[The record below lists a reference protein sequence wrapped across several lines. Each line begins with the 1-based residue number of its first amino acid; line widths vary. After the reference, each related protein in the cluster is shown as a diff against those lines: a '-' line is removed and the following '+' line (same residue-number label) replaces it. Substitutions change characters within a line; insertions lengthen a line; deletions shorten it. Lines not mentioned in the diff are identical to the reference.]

1 MPVLRCKMCGGTM
14 EIDAKQ
20 SVAVCQYC
28 GTRQTLPRLD
38 SERVAG
44 LYERAELLRRGNDF
58 DKAAAVYE
66 QIVSLAPNDA
76 EAYWSLVLCRY
87 GIEYVEDPASH
98 KRVPTINRVRFGS
111 ILEDADYL
119 SALRNADDEQKSVYI
134 AEAEAIEAIQK
145 GYLAIS
151 EREKPFDVFICYKET
166 DDNGKRTMDSV
177 LANDL
182 YHQLTQEGFKVFFSR
197 ITLEDKL
204 GTEYEPYIFAALNS
218 AKVMV
223 VLGTRPEYFSAVWV
237 RNEWSRFLALI
248 KNGEQKVL
256 IPAYRDMNPYDLPEE
271 FSHLQALDMSRLG
284 FMQDLIRGIKKIL
297 GTESVA
303 GTASVATS
311 PLLRR
316 AFLFLENR
324 EWKNAESYCDRI
336 LDQEPENA
344 QAYVCKLMA
353 ELQVSEREALKKH
366 AAALPKNNTYR
377 LALRYADAPL
387 KTELEGYAQ
396 QQDDKAQQK
405 QSAAQAASTI
415 RTWIN
420 RIRHNPLPL
429 FLIAAVLCI
438 ALIVYLTAYVAP
450 SKKLNRA
457 MALID
462 AGEYDTAYP
471 MLESLGKDELIAD
484 SRYQRA
490 VALAEAGDFSE
501 AMKIQGEL
509 EGDSNITQAQMDHLS
524 TLLKNGRELAAAD
537 TLEESVPGWKAAYRR
552 SLANAAGEHS
562 GHKDICTY
570 ALYDIEEDGIPEL
583 FLKTGSSEEDCRFM
597 LYTAVEDEPI
607 LLATFPAAHLSVCG
621 ISEKGFFLLH
631 GESMGDEWIQRCTVF
646 NGELSAETV
655 FGAYGKDRHALTHL
669 DVYEIDDDTGLN
681 WTANQAEDNQN
692 VLDNYVD
699 DYLIPCSSTDY
710 LTDKNLQWLSW
721 EECTLARNEIYAR
734 HGRIFKTAEIA
745 AYFKSKDWYAGTI
758 PSNVFDANEAGYLS
772 DVEYANT
779 RFILDYEKAKFG
791 GSYY

>member
-98 KRVPTINRVRFGS
+98 RRVPTINRVQFGS

-119 SALRNADDEQKSVYI
+119 SALQNADEEQKIVYI
-134 AEAEAIEAIQK
+134 AEAKAIEAIQK

-166 DDNGKRTMDSV
+166 DDNGRRTMDSV

-223 VLGTRPEYFSAVWV
+223 VLGTRSEYFSAVWV

-256 IPAYRDMNPYDLPEE
+256 IPAYRDMSPYDLPEE

-297 GTESVA
+297 GTENIS
-303 GTASVATS
+303 GTANAATS

-324 EWKNAESYCDRI
+324 EWKNTESYCERI

-366 AAALPKNNTYR
+366 AAALAKNNTYR
-377 LALRYADAPL
+377 LALRYADAALKAELESYAVLPAPKKRKKE
-387 KTELEGYAQ
+387 KTEKPKPVKDQETQ
-396 QQDDKAQQK
+396 TNSCRKK
-405 QSAAQAASTI
+405 Q
-415 RTWIN
+415 
-420 RIRHNPLPL
+420 LPML
-429 FLIAAVLCI
+429 AAVLALVVLAVVGI
-438 ALIVYLTAYVAP
+438 ATSKRETAAP
-450 SKKLNRA
+450 AKQPASLSAPASEPQEMTEEVTAQDTEPEELAVQEEPIAPEKDALPAPDAEETPEEPYAVVEETVEETPAQTQEETPAAAEEKEPAKPEQTAQTPVTQPEQPKQETPAKMVEQEKLAEEKTQTQSKRVEESNGRYY
-457 MALID
+457 IY
-462 AGEYDTAYP
+462 EYDAAGRIVKATLYEANGDYRGDYENVYDASG
-471 MLESLGKDELIAD
+471 LLSRQIFHNKDDYTRIYIYENGHL
-484 SRYQRA
+484 
-490 VALAEAGDFSE
+490 
-501 AMKIQGEL
+501 MKIAYGET
-509 EGDSNITQAQMDHLS
+509 EDATSYEIYEYDENWVTQ
-524 TLLKNGRELAAAD
+524 
-537 TLEESVPGWKAAYRR
+537 R
-552 SLANAAGEHS
+552 SLFYENGKLRA
-562 GHKDICTY
+562 
-570 ALYDIEEDGIPEL
+570 
-583 FLKTGSSEEDCRFM
+583 
-597 LYTAVEDEPI
+597 
-607 LLATFPAAHLSVCG
+607 
-621 ISEKGFFLLH
+621 ISH
-631 GESMGDEWIQRCTVF
+631 
-646 NGELSAETV
+646 
-655 FGAYGKDRHALTHL
+655 
-669 DVYEIDDDTGLN
+669 
-681 WTANQAEDNQN
+681 
-692 VLDNYVD
+692 YVD
-699 DYLIPCSSTDY
+699 GKYDYWEDLLYPSS
-710 LTDKNLQWLSW
+710 NH
-721 EECTLARNEIYAR
+721 N
-734 HGRIFKTAEIA
+734 
-745 AYFKSKDWYAGTI
+745 
-758 PSNVFDANEAGYLS
+758 
-772 DVEYANT
+772 
-779 RFILDYEKAKFG
+779 
-791 GSYY
+791 

>member
-1 MPVLRCKMCGGTM
+1 MPVLRCKMCSGTM

-38 SERVAG
+38 SARIAG

-87 GIEYVEDPASH
+87 GIEYVEDQASH

-256 IPAYRDMNPYDLPEE
+256 IPAYRDMSPYDLPEE

-297 GTESVA
+297 GAEAVA
-303 GTASVATS
+303 GAANTTS

-316 AFLFLENR
+316 ASLFLENR
-324 EWKNAESYCDRI
+324 EWKNAESYCERI

-353 ELQVSEREALKKH
+353 ELQVSDRADLRKH

-377 LALRYADAPL
+377 LALRYADTAL
-387 KTELEGYAQ
+387 RTELESYAEPTEKSAQQEKKAGKKLLPVVATTIVVIAIVAVLIAGSAKKNRAYESAQALLSAGEYAQ
-396 QQDDKAQQK
+396 AAEAFSALDGYKDSETYRAEAETALTEQQNAEDYVSAQKLLEAGKFDEAIAAFEALGDYSDSAAQVTAAKQQK
-405 QSAAQAASTI
+405 QEAEQEAANRSA
-415 RTWIN
+415 
-420 RIRHNPLPL
+420 
-429 FLIAAVLCI
+429 
-438 ALIVYLTAYVAP
+438 Y
-450 SKKLNRA
+450 
-457 MALID
+457 
-462 AGEYDTAYP
+462 
-471 MLESLGKDELIAD
+471 
-484 SRYQRA
+484 
-490 VALAEAGDFSE
+490 
-501 AMKIQGEL
+501 
-509 EGDSNITQAQMDHLS
+509 
-524 TLLKNGRELAAAD
+524 
-537 TLEESVPGWKAAYRR
+537 
-552 SLANAAGEHS
+552 
-562 GHKDICTY
+562 
-570 ALYDIEEDGIPEL
+570 
-583 FLKTGSSEEDCRFM
+583 
-597 LYTAVEDEPI
+597 
-607 LLATFPAAHLSVCG
+607 
-621 ISEKGFFLLH
+621 
-631 GESMGDEWIQRCTVF
+631 
-646 NGELSAETV
+646 
-655 FGAYGKDRHALTHL
+655 
-669 DVYEIDDDTGLN
+669 
-681 WTANQAEDNQN
+681 
-692 VLDNYVD
+692 
-699 DYLIPCSSTDY
+699 
-710 LTDKNLQWLSW
+710 
-721 EECTLARNEIYAR
+721 
-734 HGRIFKTAEIA
+734 KTAEKLLAVGNYDAAIEAFTALGDYSDASARIA
-745 AYFKSKDWYAGTI
+745 EAEAAKQAAEKEAANKEAYAAAEKLLEEKKYA
-758 PSNVFDANEAGYLS
+758 DAKAAFEALGEYS
-772 DVEYANT
+772 DAKEKAEECQKQLDAQWT
-779 RFILDYEKAKFG
+779 ASATATASGSTADTTTAQESSLDRFIREYNSGYYSRKGNLD
-791 GSYY
+791 

>member
-1 MPVLRCKMCGGTM
+1 M

-87 GIEYVEDPASH
+87 GIEYVEDPANH
-98 KRVPTINRVRFGS
+98 KRVPTINRVQFGS
-111 ILEDADYL
+111 ILEDTDYL
-119 SALRNADDEQKSVYI
+119 SALQNADDEQKSVYI
-134 AEAEAIEAIQK
+134 AEAKAIEAIQK

-166 DDNGKRTMDSV
+166 DDNGRRTMDSV

-182 YHQLTQEGFKVFFSR
+182 YHQLTQEGFKVFFSC

-256 IPAYRDMNPYDLPEE
+256 IPAYRDMSPYDLPEE

-353 ELQVSEREALKKH
+353 ELQVSEREAIKKH

-377 LALRYADAPL
+377 LALRYADAAL
-387 KTELEGYAQ
+387 KEELESYAKPTEESVQ
-396 QQDDKAQQK
+396 QEKKRNKKLLPVAAAAIVVLAIVAALIAGNAKKNRAYESAQALL
-405 QSAAQAASTI
+405 SAGEYAQAAEAFS
-415 RTWIN
+415 
-420 RIRHNPLPL
+420 
-429 FLIAAVLCI
+429 
-438 ALIVYLTAYVAP
+438 ALDGY
-450 SKKLNRA
+450 K
-457 MALID
+457 D
-462 AGEYDTAYP
+462 AEDC
-471 MLESLGKDELIAD
+471 
-484 SRYQRA
+484 R
-490 VALAEAGDFSE
+490 AEAETALTEQQNVEDY
-501 AMKIQGEL
+501 
-509 EGDSNITQAQMDHLS
+509 TVAQK
-524 TLLKNGRELAAAD
+524 LLKNGKFDEAIAAFAALGDYSDSTAQVTAAKQQKQEAEQEAENRAAYEVAERLLTVGNYDAAIEAFTALGDYADASDRTAEAEMAKQAAEEEAANKEAYAAAEKLFEEKKYVDAKAAFEALGEYSDAQTKVAECQKQLAAQQAASAATLTSGSTAD
-537 TLEESVPGWKAAYRR
+537 TTMTAKENLDEGY
-552 SLANAAGEHS
+552 G
-562 GHKDICTY
+562 
-570 ALYDIEEDGIPEL
+570 IEEYDENGVIQ
-583 FLKTGSSEEDCRFM
+583 K
-597 LYTAVEDEPI
+597 YTRY
-607 LLATFPAAHLSVCG
+607 F
-621 ISEKGFFLLH
+621 
-631 GESMGDEWIQRCTVF
+631 
-646 NGELSAETV
+646 
-655 FGAYGKDRHALTHL
+655 KD
-669 DVYEIDDDTGLN
+669 
-681 WTANQAEDNQN
+681 
-692 VLDNYVD
+692 
-699 DYLIPCSSTDY
+699 
-710 LTDKNLQWLSW
+710 
-721 EECTLARNEIYAR
+721 
-734 HGRIFKTAEIA
+734 GRIFGVTYYTNGE
-745 AYFKSKDWYAGTI
+745 FDHWECGDWVNG
-758 PSNVFDANEAGYLS
+758 
-772 DVEYANT
+772 
-779 RFILDYEKAKFG
+779 
-791 GSYY
+791 

>member
-1 MPVLRCKMCGGTM
+1 M

-87 GIEYVEDPASH
+87 GIEYVEDPANH
-98 KRVPTINRVRFGS
+98 KRVPTINRVQFGS
-111 ILEDADYL
+111 ILEDTDYL
-119 SALRNADDEQKSVYI
+119 SALQNADDEQKSVYI
-134 AEAEAIEAIQK
+134 AEAKAIEAIQK

-166 DDNGKRTMDSV
+166 DDNGRRTMDSV

-182 YHQLTQEGFKVFFSR
+182 YHQLTQEGFKVFFSC

-237 RNEWSRFLALI
+237 RNEWSRFLTLI

-256 IPAYRDMNPYDLPEE
+256 IPAYRDMSPYDLPEE

-353 ELQVSEREALKKH
+353 ELQVSDRADLRKH

-387 KTELEGYAQ
+387 KAELEGYAQ
-396 QQDDKAQQK
+396 QQEDAVHPKK
-405 QSAAQAASTI
+405 PSWKLLVIAAGGIIVLA
-415 RTWIN
+415 
-420 RIRHNPLPL
+420 
-429 FLIAAVLCI
+429 IAAVLI
-438 ALIVYLTAYVAP
+438 TGSIKKNNAYESAQALL
-450 SKKLNRA
+450 S
-457 MALID
+457 
-462 AGEYDTAYP
+462 AGEYSQAIEAFSALDGYKDA
-471 MLESLGKDELIAD
+471 ESC
-484 SRYQRA
+484 R
-490 VALAEAGDFSE
+490 AEAE
-501 AMKIQGEL
+501 AALTEQQNTEAYA
-509 EGDSNITQAQMDHLS
+509 SAQE
-524 TLLKNGRELAAAD
+524 LLKDGKFDEAIAAFTALGDYSDSVTQVTAAKQQKQETEQEAENRAAYEAAERLLTVGNYDAAIEAFTALGDYADASDRAAEAEAAKQAAEEEAANKEAYAAAEKLLGEKKYAD
-537 TLEESVPGWKAAYRR
+537 AKAAFEA
-552 SLANAAGEHS
+552 LGEYS
-562 GHKDICTY
+562 DAK
-570 ALYDIEEDGIPEL
+570 
-583 FLKTGSSEEDCRFM
+583 
-597 LYTAVEDEPI
+597 
-607 LLATFPAAHLSVCG
+607 
-621 ISEKGFFLLH
+621 EK
-631 GESMGDEWIQRCTVF
+631 
-646 NGELSAETV
+646 A
-655 FGAYGKDRHALTHL
+655 
-669 DVYEIDDDTGLN
+669 
-681 WTANQAEDNQN
+681 
-692 VLDNYVD
+692 
-699 DYLIPCSSTDY
+699 
-710 LTDKNLQWLSW
+710 
-721 EECTLARNEIYAR
+721 EECQKQLDAQWAASA
-734 HGRIFKTAEIA
+734 TATASGSTADTTTAQE
-745 AYFKSKDWYAGTI
+745 SSLD
-758 PSNVFDANEAGYLS
+758 
-772 DVEYANT
+772 
-779 RFILDYEKAKFG
+779 RFIREYNSGYYSRKGNLD
-791 GSYY
+791 

>member
-297 GTESVA
+297 GAEAVA
-303 GTASVATS
+303 GAANTTS

-316 AFLFLENR
+316 ASLFLENR
-324 EWKNAESYCDRI
+324 EWKNAESYCERI

-353 ELQVSEREALKKH
+353 ELQVSDRADLRKH

-377 LALRYADAPL
+377 LALRYADGAL
-387 KTELEGYAQ
+387 KAELESYAQ
-396 QQDDKAQQK
+396 QQEDKSQQK
-405 QSAAQAASTI
+405 QDTSQAASTI

-420 RIRHNPLPL
+420 RIRRNPLPL

-484 SRYQRA
+484 NRYQRA

-537 TLEESVPGWKAAYRR
+537 TPEESVPGWKAAYRR
-552 SLANAAGEHS
+552 TLANTAAEYSDHRG
-562 GHKDICTY
+562 ICTY
-570 ALYDIEEDGIPEL
+570 ALYDIEEDGTPEL
-583 FLKTGSSEEDCRFM
+583 FLKAGASEEDCCFM

-607 LLATFPAAHLSVCG
+607 SLATFPAAHLSVCG

>member
-14 EIDAKQ
+14 EIDVKQ

-44 LYERAELLRRGNDF
+44 LYECAELLRRGNDF

-98 KRVPTINRVRFGS
+98 KRVPTINRVQFGS

-134 AEAEAIEAIQK
+134 AEAKAIEAIQK

-166 DDNGKRTMDSV
+166 DDNGRRTMDSV

-256 IPAYRDMNPYDLPEE
+256 IPAYRDMSPYDLPEE

-297 GTESVA
+297 GTENVA
-303 GTASVATS
+303 GAANAATS

-324 EWKNAESYCDRI
+324 EWKNAESYCERI

-377 LALRYADAPL
+377 LALRYADAAL
-387 KTELEGYAQ
+387 KAELESYADLSEKSVQ
-396 QQDDKAQQK
+396 QEKKRNKKLLPVVAAAIVGIALTAALISGNAKENRAYESAQALL
-405 QSAAQAASTI
+405 SAGKYAQAAEAFSALDGYKDSETC
-415 RTWIN
+415 RAEAEASLTEQQN
-420 RIRHNPLPL
+420 AEAYASAQKLL
-429 FLIAAVLCI
+429 KDGKFDEAIATFEALGDYSDSAVQVTAAKRQKQEAAQEAEHRSAYEAAEKLLADGDYDAAI
-438 ALIVYLTAYVAP
+438 EAFAALGDYADASDRAVEAETAKQAAEEEAANKEAYAAAEKLLED
-450 SKKLNRA
+450 KKYA
-457 MALID
+457 DAKAAFEAL
-462 AGEYDTAYP
+462 GEYSDAKEKAEKCQKQ
-471 MLESLGKDELIAD
+471 LDA
-484 SRYQRA
+484 QA
-490 VALAEAGDFSE
+490 VAKVSAGTAS
-501 AMKIQGEL
+501 
-509 EGDSNITQAQMDHLS
+509 
-524 TLLKNGRELAAAD
+524 
-537 TLEESVPGWKAAYRR
+537 
-552 SLANAAGEHS
+552 
-562 GHKDICTY
+562 
-570 ALYDIEEDGIPEL
+570 
-583 FLKTGSSEEDCRFM
+583 GSSTADKSPSQNTTKPGRVNNSDGTYSVFEYNADGTIYKETIYWQDDFIRGWYIYAYSGGQLVKKTCYNHYGVKQSDDIYENGVCVRVEFPDGKM
-597 LYTAVEDEPI
+597 IHNDANGKFLYY
-607 LLATFPAAHLSVCG
+607 
-621 ISEKGFFLLH
+621 SEV
-631 GESMGDEWIQRCTVF
+631 I
-646 NGELSAETV
+646 NGERKYYTV
-655 FGAYGKDRHALTHL
+655 TVNDDLTTTK
-669 DVYEIDDDTGLN
+669 VYVN
-681 WTANQAEDNQN
+681 
-692 VLDNYVD
+692 
-699 DYLIPCSSTDY
+699 P
-710 LTDKNLQWLSW
+710 
-721 EECTLARNEIYAR
+721 
-734 HGRIFKTAEIA
+734 
-745 AYFKSKDWYAGTI
+745 
-758 PSNVFDANEAGYLS
+758 
-772 DVEYANT
+772 
-779 RFILDYEKAKFG
+779 
-791 GSYY
+791 

>member
-38 SERVAG
+38 SERIAG

-58 DKAAAVYE
+58 DKAAAVCE

-98 KRVPTINRVRFGS
+98 KRVPTINRVQFAS

-119 SALRNADDEQKSVYI
+119 SALQNADDEQKSVYI
-134 AEAEAIEAIQK
+134 AEAKAIESIQK

-166 DDNGKRTMDSV
+166 DDNGRCTMDSV

-256 IPAYRDMNPYDLPEE
+256 IPAYRDMSPYDLPEE

-297 GTESVA
+297 GTENIA
-303 GTASVATS
+303 GSANVATS

-324 EWKNAESYCDRI
+324 EWKNAESYCERI

-353 ELQVSEREALKKH
+353 ELQVSDRSDLQKH
-366 AAALPKNNTYR
+366 AATLPKNNTYR

-387 KTELEGYAQ
+387 KAALEGYAQ
-396 QQDDKAQQK
+396 QQEDAIQPKKLSWKLLAIAAGGIIVLVIAANLIIGHVKKNNAYESAQALLSDGKYEQAIEAFSALDGYKDAETCRAEAEASLTEQQNAEAYASAQELLKDGKFDEAIAAFAALGDYSDSTAQVTAAKQQK
-405 QSAAQAASTI
+405 QTAEQEAANRAAYEAAEKLLTVGNYDAAIEAFTALGDYADASDRAAEAEAAKQAAEEEAANREAYAAAEKLLEEKKYADAKAAFEALGEYSDAKEKAEECQKQIDAQAAAVVKTAPAATNPGSNTKRVDGGDGTYTI
-415 RTWIN
+415 YEYNANGAVTKGTQYNTEGKLLSYYIN
-420 RIRHNPLPL
+420 
-429 FLIAAVLCI
+429 
-438 ALIVYLTAYVAP
+438 
-450 SKKLNRA
+450 
-457 MALID
+457 
-462 AGEYDTAYP
+462 EYDASGQLVTATYY
-471 MLESLGKDELIAD
+471 SGDGWWYHIYHYVNGK
-484 SRYQRA
+484 
-490 VALAEAGDFSE
+490 
-501 AMKIQGEL
+501 
-509 EGDSNITQAQMDHLS
+509 
-524 TLLKNGRELAAAD
+524 
-537 TLEESVPGWKAAYRR
+537 
-552 SLANAAGEHS
+552 
-562 GHKDICTY
+562 
-570 ALYDIEEDGIPEL
+570 LYS
-583 FLKTGSSEEDCRFM
+583 K
-597 LYTAVEDEPI
+597 
-607 LLATFPAAHLSVCG
+607 
-621 ISEKGFFLLH
+621 
-631 GESMGDEWIQRCTVF
+631 
-646 NGELSAETV
+646 
-655 FGAYGKDRHALTHL
+655 
-669 DVYEIDDDTGLN
+669 
-681 WTANQAEDNQN
+681 
-692 VLDNYVD
+692 D
-699 DYLIPCSSTDY
+699 DYQSGIRFFYDENGKIDY
-710 LTDKNLQWLSW
+710 S
-721 EECTLARNEIYAR
+721 RN
-734 HGRIFKTAEIA
+734 GK
-745 AYFKSKDWYAGTI
+745 W
-758 PSNVFDANEAGYLS
+758 
-772 DVEYANT
+772 
-779 RFILDYEKAKFG
+779 
-791 GSYY
+791 

>member
-38 SERVAG
+38 SERIAG

-98 KRVPTINRVRFGS
+98 KRVPTINRVQFGS

-119 SALRNADDEQKSVYI
+119 SALQNADEEQKSVYI
-134 AEAEAIEAIQK
+134 AEAKAIESIQR

-166 DDNGKRTMDSV
+166 DDNGRRTMDSV

-256 IPAYRDMNPYDLPEE
+256 IPAYRDMSPYDLPEE

-297 GTESVA
+297 GTKNVA
-303 GTASVATS
+303 GVANAATS

-324 EWKNAESYCDRI
+324 EWKNAESYCERI

-353 ELQVSEREALKKH
+353 ELQISKRADLHKH
-366 AAALPKNNTYR
+366 AAALSKNNTYR
-377 LALRYADAPL
+377 LALRYADAAL
-387 KTELEGYAQ
+387 KAELESYAQ
-396 QQDDKAQQK
+396 TQAEATQQNKKPNWKLLSIAAAAILVFAVTTALIAGNVKKNRAYESAQVMLSAGEYAQAAEAFSALDGYKDAETCRAEAEASLTEQQNAEDYTAAQKLLKDGKFDEAIAAFTALGDYSDSAAQVTAAKQQK
-405 QSAAQAASTI
+405 QEAAQEAEHRSAYESAEKLLADGDYDAAIEAFAALDDYADASDRTAEAEMAKLAAEEEAANKEAYAAAEKLLEEKKYADAKAAFEALGEYSDAKEKAEECQKQLDAQTSSNGSTANKPSTQNDSNANGSNNSDGTYTLIDYNTDGTIAKKTGYNADGSVRWAEVYSYNSAGQLISCTKYLRDILWMTDYYENGRKI
-415 RTWIN
+415 RT
-420 RIRHNPLPL
+420 
-429 FLIAAVLCI
+429 
-438 ALIVYLTAYVAP
+438 
-450 SKKLNRA
+450 
-457 MALID
+457 
-462 AGEYDTAYP
+462 EYI
-471 MLESLGKDELIAD
+471 G
-484 SRYQRA
+484 
-490 VALAEAGDFSE
+490 G
-501 AMKIQGEL
+501 
-509 EGDSNITQAQMDHLS
+509 S
-524 TLLKNGRELAAAD
+524 TEYYYY
-537 TLEESVPGWKAAYRR
+537 TS
-552 SLANAAGEHS
+552 
-562 GHKDICTY
+562 
-570 ALYDIEEDGIPEL
+570 DG
-583 FLKTGSSEEDCRFM
+583 
-597 LYTAVEDEPI
+597 
-607 LLATFPAAHLSVCG
+607 
-621 ISEKGFFLLH
+621 
-631 GESMGDEWIQRCTVF
+631 Q
-646 NGELSAETV
+646 
-655 FGAYGKDRHALTHL
+655 
-669 DVYEIDDDTGLN
+669 
-681 WTANQAEDNQN
+681 
-692 VLDNYVD
+692 
-699 DYLIPCSSTDY
+699 
-710 LTDKNLQWLSW
+710 
-721 EECTLARNEIYAR
+721 
-734 HGRIFKTAEIA
+734 
-745 AYFKSKDWYAGTI
+745 
-758 PSNVFDANEAGYLS
+758 
-772 DVEYANT
+772 
-779 RFILDYEKAKFG
+779 LDYIMDVSSSG
-791 GSYY
+791 GKSYYRKDTEGNKIPYDPNGG

>member
-1 MPVLRCKMCGGTM
+1 MCGGTM

-38 SERVAG
+38 SERVTG

-98 KRVPTINRVRFGS
+98 KRVPTINRVQFGS
-111 ILEDADYL
+111 ILEDTDYL
-119 SALRNADDEQKSVYI
+119 SALQNADEEQKSVYI
-134 AEAEAIEAIQK
+134 AEAKAIEAIQK

-166 DDNGKRTMDSV
+166 DDNGRRTMDSV

-256 IPAYRDMNPYDLPEE
+256 IPAYRDMSPYDLPEE

-297 GTESVA
+297 GTENVVGA
-303 GTASVATS
+303 ASVATS

-366 AAALPKNNTYR
+366 ATALPKNNTYR

-387 KTELEGYAQ
+387 KAELDGYAQ
-396 QQDDKAQQK
+396 QQEDAVQPKKPSWKLLAIAAGGIIVLVIAVVLITGYVKKNNAYESAQALLSAGEYAQAIEAFSALDGYKDSETCRAEAEAALTEQQNVEAYASAQKLLKDGKFDEAIAAFEALGDYSDSATQVTAAKQKKQEAAQKAEHRSAYEAAEKLLADGDYDAAIEAFAALDDYADASDRAAEAEMAKQAAEEEAANKEAYAAAEKLFEEKKYVDAKAAFEALGEYSDAQTKVAECQK
-405 QSAAQAASTI
+405 QLAAQQAAS
-415 RTWIN
+415 
-420 RIRHNPLPL
+420 
-429 FLIAAVLCI
+429 AAT
-438 ALIVYLTAYVAP
+438 LTSGSTADTTMTAKENLDEGYG
-450 SKKLNRA
+450 
-457 MALID
+457 IE
-462 AGEYDTAYP
+462 EYDENGVIQKYTRYF
-471 MLESLGKDELIAD
+471 KD
-484 SRYQRA
+484 
-490 VALAEAGDFSE
+490 
-501 AMKIQGEL
+501 
-509 EGDSNITQAQMDHLS
+509 
-524 TLLKNGRELAAAD
+524 
-537 TLEESVPGWKAAYRR
+537 
-552 SLANAAGEHS
+552 
-562 GHKDICTY
+562 
-570 ALYDIEEDGIPEL
+570 
-583 FLKTGSSEEDCRFM
+583 
-597 LYTAVEDEPI
+597 
-607 LLATFPAAHLSVCG
+607 
-621 ISEKGFFLLH
+621 
-631 GESMGDEWIQRCTVF
+631 
-646 NGELSAETV
+646 
-655 FGAYGKDRHALTHL
+655 
-669 DVYEIDDDTGLN
+669 
-681 WTANQAEDNQN
+681 
-692 VLDNYVD
+692 
-699 DYLIPCSSTDY
+699 
-710 LTDKNLQWLSW
+710 
-721 EECTLARNEIYAR
+721 
-734 HGRIFKTAEIA
+734 GRIFGVTYYTNGE
-745 AYFKSKDWYAGTI
+745 FDHWECGDWVNG
-758 PSNVFDANEAGYLS
+758 
-772 DVEYANT
+772 
-779 RFILDYEKAKFG
+779 
-791 GSYY
+791 

>member
-1 MPVLRCKMCGGTM
+1 MVGKVFHFQSHVVEETAIP
-14 EIDAKQ
+14 
-20 SVAVCQYC
+20 SVAALVTQLDCQ
-28 GTRQTLPRLD
+28 
-38 SERVAG
+38 S
-44 LYERAELLRRGNDF
+44 
-58 DKAAAVYE
+58 
-66 QIVSLAPNDA
+66 
-76 EAYWSLVLCRY
+76 
-87 GIEYVEDPASH
+87 
-98 KRVPTINRVRFGS
+98 
-111 ILEDADYL
+111 
-119 SALRNADDEQKSVYI
+119 
-134 AEAEAIEAIQK
+134 
-145 GYLAIS
+145 
-151 EREKPFDVFICYKET
+151 
-166 DDNGKRTMDSV
+166 
-177 LANDL
+177 
-182 YHQLTQEGFKVFFSR
+182 
-197 ITLEDKL
+197 
-204 GTEYEPYIFAALNS
+204 
-218 AKVMV
+218 
-223 VLGTRPEYFSAVWV
+223 
-237 RNEWSRFLALI
+237 
-248 KNGEQKVL
+248 
-256 IPAYRDMNPYDLPEE
+256 
-271 FSHLQALDMSRLG
+271 
-284 FMQDLIRGIKKIL
+284 
-297 GTESVA
+297 
-303 GTASVATS
+303 
-311 PLLRR
+311 
-316 AFLFLENR
+316 
-324 EWKNAESYCDRI
+324 
-336 LDQEPENA
+336 
-344 QAYVCKLMA
+344 
-353 ELQVSEREALKKH
+353 
-366 AAALPKNNTYR
+366 
-377 LALRYADAPL
+377 
-387 KTELEGYAQ
+387 YAQ
-396 QQDDKAQQK
+396 QQEDKSQQK
-405 QSAAQAASTI
+405 QDTSQAASTI

-420 RIRHNPLPL
+420 RIRRNPLPL

-484 SRYQRA
+484 NRYQRA

-524 TLLKNGRELAAAD
+524 TLLKHGRELAAAD
-537 TLEESVPGWKAAYRR
+537 TPEESVPGWKAAYRR
-552 SLANAAGEHS
+552 ILANTAAEYSDHRG
-562 GHKDICTY
+562 ICTY
-570 ALYDIEEDGIPEL
+570 ALYDIEEDGTPEL
-583 FLKTGSSEEDCRFM
+583 FLKAGASEEDCCFM

-607 LLATFPAAHLSVCG
+607 SLATFPAAHLSVCG

-655 FGAYGKDRHALTHL
+655 FGAYGKERHALTHL

>member
-14 EIDAKQ
+14 EIDVKQ

-38 SERVAG
+38 SERITG

-87 GIEYVEDPASH
+87 GIEYIEDPASH
-98 KRVPTINRVRFGS
+98 KRVPTISRVQFGS

-119 SALRNADDEQKSVYI
+119 SALQNADEEQKSVYI
-134 AEAEAIEAIQK
+134 AEAKAIEAIQK

-223 VLGTRPEYFSAVWV
+223 VLGTKPEYFSAVWV

-256 IPAYRDMNPYDLPEE
+256 IPAYRDMSPYDLPEE

-377 LALRYADAPL
+377 LALRYADAAL
-387 KTELEGYAQ
+387 KAELESYAQ
-396 QQDDKAQQK
+396 QQEDKSQQK
-405 QSAAQAASTI
+405 QDTSQAASAI
-415 RTWIN
+415 RDWIN
-420 RIRHNPLPL
+420 RIRRNPLPL
-429 FLIAAVLCI
+429 FLIAAVLCMV
-438 ALIVYLTAYVAP
+438 LIVYLTAYVAP

-484 SRYQRA
+484 NRYQRA

-552 SLANAAGEHS
+552 ILANTAEEYSDHR
-562 GHKDICTY
+562 DICTY

-583 FLKTGSSEEDCRFM
+583 FLKTGTSEEDCRFM

-621 ISEKGFFLLH
+621 VSEKGFFLLH

-646 NGELSAETV
+646 SGELSAETV

>member
-1 MPVLRCKMCGGTM
+1 M

-87 GIEYVEDPASH
+87 GIEYVEDPANH
-98 KRVPTINRVRFGS
+98 KRVPTINRVQFGS
-111 ILEDADYL
+111 ILEDTDYL
-119 SALRNADDEQKSVYI
+119 SALQNADDEQKSVYI
-134 AEAEAIEAIQK
+134 AEAKAIEAIQK

-166 DDNGKRTMDSV
+166 DDNGRRTMDSV

-182 YHQLTQEGFKVFFSR
+182 YHQLTQEGFKVFFSC

-237 RNEWSRFLALI
+237 RNEWSRFLTLI

-256 IPAYRDMNPYDLPEE
+256 IPAYRDMSPYDLPEE

-344 QAYVCKLMA
+344 LAYVCKLMA

-387 KTELEGYAQ
+387 KAELEGYAQ
-396 QQDDKAQQK
+396 QQEDAVHPKK
-405 QSAAQAASTI
+405 PSWKLLVIAAGGIIVLA
-415 RTWIN
+415 
-420 RIRHNPLPL
+420 
-429 FLIAAVLCI
+429 IAAVLI
-438 ALIVYLTAYVAP
+438 TGSIKKNNAYESAQALL
-450 SKKLNRA
+450 S
-457 MALID
+457 
-462 AGEYDTAYP
+462 AGEYSQAIEAFSALDGYKDA
-471 MLESLGKDELIAD
+471 ESC
-484 SRYQRA
+484 R
-490 VALAEAGDFSE
+490 AEAE
-501 AMKIQGEL
+501 AALTEQQNTEAYA
-509 EGDSNITQAQMDHLS
+509 SAQE
-524 TLLKNGRELAAAD
+524 LLKDGKFDEAIAAFTALGDYSDSVTQVTAAKQQKQETEQEAENRAAYEAAERLLTVGNYDAAIEAFTALGDYADASDRAAEAEAAKQAAEEEAANKEAYAAAEKLLGEKKYAD
-537 TLEESVPGWKAAYRR
+537 AKAAFEA
-552 SLANAAGEHS
+552 LGEYS
-562 GHKDICTY
+562 DAK
-570 ALYDIEEDGIPEL
+570 
-583 FLKTGSSEEDCRFM
+583 
-597 LYTAVEDEPI
+597 
-607 LLATFPAAHLSVCG
+607 
-621 ISEKGFFLLH
+621 EK
-631 GESMGDEWIQRCTVF
+631 
-646 NGELSAETV
+646 A
-655 FGAYGKDRHALTHL
+655 
-669 DVYEIDDDTGLN
+669 
-681 WTANQAEDNQN
+681 
-692 VLDNYVD
+692 
-699 DYLIPCSSTDY
+699 
-710 LTDKNLQWLSW
+710 
-721 EECTLARNEIYAR
+721 EECQKQLDAQWAASA
-734 HGRIFKTAEIA
+734 TATASGSTADTTTAQE
-745 AYFKSKDWYAGTI
+745 SSLD
-758 PSNVFDANEAGYLS
+758 
-772 DVEYANT
+772 
-779 RFILDYEKAKFG
+779 RFIREYNSGYYSRKGNLD
-791 GSYY
+791 

>member
-1 MPVLRCKMCGGTM
+1 M

-87 GIEYVEDPASH
+87 GIEYVEDPANH
-98 KRVPTINRVRFGS
+98 KRVPTINRVQFGS
-111 ILEDADYL
+111 ILEDTDYL
-119 SALRNADDEQKSVYI
+119 SALQNADDEQKSVYI
-134 AEAEAIEAIQK
+134 AEAKAIEAIQK

-166 DDNGKRTMDSV
+166 DDNGRRTMDSV

-182 YHQLTQEGFKVFFSR
+182 YHQLTQEGFKVFFSC

-237 RNEWSRFLALI
+237 RNEWSRFLTLI

-256 IPAYRDMNPYDLPEE
+256 IPAYRDMSPYDLPEE

-344 QAYVCKLMA
+344 LAYVCKLMA

-387 KTELEGYAQ
+387 KAELEGYAQ
-396 QQDDKAQQK
+396 QQEDAVRPKK
-405 QSAAQAASTI
+405 PSWKLLVIAAGGIIVLA
-415 RTWIN
+415 
-420 RIRHNPLPL
+420 
-429 FLIAAVLCI
+429 IAAVLI
-438 ALIVYLTAYVAP
+438 TGSIKKNNAYESAQALL
-450 SKKLNRA
+450 S
-457 MALID
+457 
-462 AGEYDTAYP
+462 AGEYSQAIEAFSALDGYKDA
-471 MLESLGKDELIAD
+471 ESC
-484 SRYQRA
+484 R
-490 VALAEAGDFSE
+490 AEAE
-501 AMKIQGEL
+501 AALTEQQNTEAYA
-509 EGDSNITQAQMDHLS
+509 SAQE
-524 TLLKNGRELAAAD
+524 LLKDGKFDEAIAAFTALGDYSDSVTQVTAAKQQKQETEQEAENRAAYEAAERLLTVGNYDAAIEAFTALGDYADASDRAAEAEAAKQAAEEEAANKEAYAAAEKLLGEKKYAD
-537 TLEESVPGWKAAYRR
+537 AKAAFEA
-552 SLANAAGEHS
+552 LGEYS
-562 GHKDICTY
+562 DAK
-570 ALYDIEEDGIPEL
+570 
-583 FLKTGSSEEDCRFM
+583 
-597 LYTAVEDEPI
+597 
-607 LLATFPAAHLSVCG
+607 
-621 ISEKGFFLLH
+621 EK
-631 GESMGDEWIQRCTVF
+631 
-646 NGELSAETV
+646 A
-655 FGAYGKDRHALTHL
+655 
-669 DVYEIDDDTGLN
+669 
-681 WTANQAEDNQN
+681 
-692 VLDNYVD
+692 
-699 DYLIPCSSTDY
+699 
-710 LTDKNLQWLSW
+710 
-721 EECTLARNEIYAR
+721 EECQKQLDAQWAASA
-734 HGRIFKTAEIA
+734 TATASGSTADTTTAQE
-745 AYFKSKDWYAGTI
+745 SSLD
-758 PSNVFDANEAGYLS
+758 
-772 DVEYANT
+772 
-779 RFILDYEKAKFG
+779 RFIREYNSGYYSRKGNLD
-791 GSYY
+791 

>member
-1 MPVLRCKMCGGTM
+1 
-14 EIDAKQ
+14 
-20 SVAVCQYC
+20 
-28 GTRQTLPRLD
+28 
-38 SERVAG
+38 
-44 LYERAELLRRGNDF
+44 
-58 DKAAAVYE
+58 
-66 QIVSLAPNDA
+66 
-76 EAYWSLVLCRY
+76 
-87 GIEYVEDPASH
+87 
-98 KRVPTINRVRFGS
+98 
-111 ILEDADYL
+111 
-119 SALRNADDEQKSVYI
+119 
-134 AEAEAIEAIQK
+134 
-145 GYLAIS
+145 
-151 EREKPFDVFICYKET
+151 
-166 DDNGKRTMDSV
+166 
-177 LANDL
+177 
-182 YHQLTQEGFKVFFSR
+182 
-197 ITLEDKL
+197 
-204 GTEYEPYIFAALNS
+204 
-218 AKVMV
+218 
-223 VLGTRPEYFSAVWV
+223 
-237 RNEWSRFLALI
+237 
-248 KNGEQKVL
+248 
-256 IPAYRDMNPYDLPEE
+256 
-271 FSHLQALDMSRLG
+271 
-284 FMQDLIRGIKKIL
+284 
-297 GTESVA
+297 
-303 GTASVATS
+303 
-311 PLLRR
+311 
-316 AFLFLENR
+316 
-324 EWKNAESYCDRI
+324 
-336 LDQEPENA
+336 
-344 QAYVCKLMA
+344 MA
-353 ELQVSEREALKKH
+353 ELQASNRADLRKH

-387 KTELEGYAQ
+387 KAELEGYAQ
-396 QQDDKAQQK
+396 QQEDKPQQK

-420 RIRHNPLPL
+420 RIRRNPLPL

-501 AMKIQGEL
+501 AMKIQSEL
-509 EGDSNITQAQMDHLS
+509 EGDPDITQAQMDHLS
-524 TLLKNGRELAAAD
+524 ALLKHGREPAAAD
-537 TLEESVPGWKAAYRR
+537 TPEESVPGWKAAYRR
-552 SLANAAGEHS
+552 ILANTAAEYSDHRG
-562 GHKDICTY
+562 ICTY
-570 ALYDIEEDGIPEL
+570 ALYDIEEDGTPEL
-583 FLKTGSSEEDCRFM
+583 FLKAGASEEDCCFM

-607 LLATFPAAHLSVCG
+607 SLATFPAAHLSVCG

-646 NGELSAETV
+646 NGELSTETV

-681 WTANQAEDNQN
+681 WTANQAEDNQA
-692 VLDNYVD
+692 VLDKYVD

>member
-1 MPVLRCKMCGGTM
+1 MPILRCKMCGGTM

-58 DKAAAVYE
+58 DKAATVYE

-87 GIEYVEDPASH
+87 GIEYVEDPANH
-98 KRVPTINRVRFGS
+98 KRVPTINRVQFGS
-111 ILEDADYL
+111 ILEDTDYL
-119 SALRNADDEQKSVYI
+119 SALQNADDEQKSVYI
-134 AEAEAIEAIQK
+134 AEAKAIEAIQK

-166 DDNGKRTMDSV
+166 DDNGRRTMDSV

-182 YHQLTQEGFKVFFSR
+182 YHQLTQEGFKVFFSC

-237 RNEWSRFLALI
+237 RNEWSRFLTLI

-256 IPAYRDMNPYDLPEE
+256 IPAYRDMSPYDLPEE

-366 AAALPKNNTYR
+366 AAVLPKNNTYR

-396 QQDDKAQQK
+396 QQDDKPQQK
-405 QSAAQAASTI
+405 QDAAQAASAI
-415 RTWIN
+415 RDWIN
-420 RIRHNPLPL
+420 RIRRNPLPL
-429 FLIAAVLCI
+429 FLIAAVLCMV
-438 ALIVYLTAYVAP
+438 LIVYLTAYVAP

-484 SRYQRA
+484 NRYQRA

-570 ALYDIEEDGIPEL
+570 ALYDIEEDGTPEL
-583 FLKTGSSEEDCRFM
+583 FLKAGASEEDCCFM

-607 LLATFPAAHLSVCG
+607 SLATFPAAHLSVCG

>member
-1 MPVLRCKMCGGTM
+1 MPILRCKMCGGTM

-38 SERVAG
+38 S
-44 LYERAELLRRGNDF
+44 ERAELLRRGNDF

-87 GIEYVEDPASH
+87 GIEYVEDPVSH

-223 VLGTRPEYFSAVWV
+223 VLGTKPEYFSAVWV

-297 GTESVA
+297 GAEAVA
-303 GTASVATS
+303 GAANTTS

-316 AFLFLENR
+316 ASLFLENR
-324 EWKNAESYCDRI
+324 EWKNAESYCERI

-344 QAYVCKLMA
+344 QAYICKLMA
-353 ELQVSEREALKKH
+353 ELQASNRADLQKH

-387 KTELEGYAQ
+387 KAELEGYAQ
-396 QQDDKAQQK
+396 QQEDKPQQK

-420 RIRHNPLPL
+420 RIRRNPLPL

-484 SRYQRA
+484 NRYQRA

-524 TLLKNGRELAAAD
+524 TLLTNGRELAAAD
-537 TLEESVPGWKAAYRR
+537 TPEESVPGWKAAYRR
-552 SLANAAGEHS
+552 ILANTAAEYSDHRG
-562 GHKDICTY
+562 ICTY
-570 ALYDIEEDGIPEL
+570 ALYDIEEDGTPEL
-583 FLKTGSSEEDCRFM
+583 FLKAGASEEDCCFM

-607 LLATFPAAHLSVCG
+607 SLATFPAAHLSVCG

>member
-1 MPVLRCKMCGGTM
+1 M

-87 GIEYVEDPASH
+87 GIEYVEDPANH
-98 KRVPTINRVRFGS
+98 KRVPTINRVQFGS
-111 ILEDADYL
+111 ILEDTDYL
-119 SALRNADDEQKSVYI
+119 SALQNADDEQKSVYI
-134 AEAEAIEAIQK
+134 AEAKAIEAIQK

-166 DDNGKRTMDSV
+166 DDNGRRTMDSV

-182 YHQLTQEGFKVFFSR
+182 YHQLTQEGFKVFFSC

-256 IPAYRDMNPYDLPEE
+256 IPAYRDMSPYDLPEE

-353 ELQVSEREALKKH
+353 ELQVSEREAIKKH

-377 LALRYADAPL
+377 LALRYADAAL
-387 KTELEGYAQ
+387 KEELESYAKPTEESVQ
-396 QQDDKAQQK
+396 QEKKRNKKLLPVAAAAIVVLAIVAALIAGNAKKNRAYESAQALL
-405 QSAAQAASTI
+405 SAGEYAQAAEAFS
-415 RTWIN
+415 
-420 RIRHNPLPL
+420 
-429 FLIAAVLCI
+429 
-438 ALIVYLTAYVAP
+438 ALDGY
-450 SKKLNRA
+450 K
-457 MALID
+457 D
-462 AGEYDTAYP
+462 AEDC
-471 MLESLGKDELIAD
+471 
-484 SRYQRA
+484 R
-490 VALAEAGDFSE
+490 AEAETALTEQQNVEDY
-501 AMKIQGEL
+501 
-509 EGDSNITQAQMDHLS
+509 TVAQK
-524 TLLKNGRELAAAD
+524 LLKNGKFDEAIAAFAALGDYSDSTAQVTAAKQQKQEAEQEAENRAAYEVAERLLTVGNYDAAIEAFTALGDYADASDRTAEAEMAKQAAEEEAANKEAYAAAEKLFEEKKYVDAKAAFEALGEYSDAQTKVAECQKQLAAQQAASAATLTLGSTAD
-537 TLEESVPGWKAAYRR
+537 TTMTAKENLDEGY
-552 SLANAAGEHS
+552 G
-562 GHKDICTY
+562 
-570 ALYDIEEDGIPEL
+570 IEEYDENGVIQ
-583 FLKTGSSEEDCRFM
+583 K
-597 LYTAVEDEPI
+597 YTRY
-607 LLATFPAAHLSVCG
+607 F
-621 ISEKGFFLLH
+621 
-631 GESMGDEWIQRCTVF
+631 
-646 NGELSAETV
+646 
-655 FGAYGKDRHALTHL
+655 KD
-669 DVYEIDDDTGLN
+669 
-681 WTANQAEDNQN
+681 
-692 VLDNYVD
+692 
-699 DYLIPCSSTDY
+699 
-710 LTDKNLQWLSW
+710 
-721 EECTLARNEIYAR
+721 
-734 HGRIFKTAEIA
+734 GRIFGVTYYTNGE
-745 AYFKSKDWYAGTI
+745 FDHWECGDWVNG
-758 PSNVFDANEAGYLS
+758 
-772 DVEYANT
+772 
-779 RFILDYEKAKFG
+779 
-791 GSYY
+791 

>member
-1 MPVLRCKMCGGTM
+1 M

-66 QIVSLAPNDA
+66 QIVSLSPNDA

-87 GIEYVEDPASH
+87 GIEYVEDPASR
-98 KRVPTINRVRFGS
+98 KRVPTINRVQFGS

-119 SALRNADDEQKSVYI
+119 SALQNADEEQKSVYI
-134 AEAEAIEAIQK
+134 AEAKAIEAIQK

-166 DDNGKRTMDSV
+166 DDNGRRTMDSV

-248 KNGEQKVL
+248 RNGEQKVL
-256 IPAYRDMNPYDLPEE
+256 IPAYRDMSPYDLPEE

-297 GTESVA
+297 GTENVVGA
-303 GTASVATS
+303 ASVATS

-324 EWKNAESYCDRI
+324 EWKNAESYCERI

-353 ELQVSEREALKKH
+353 ELQVSDRVDLRKH

-377 LALRYADAPL
+377 LALRYADAAL
-387 KTELEGYAQ
+387 KEELESYAKPTEESDQQEKKGNKKLLPVAAAAIVVLAIAGALIAGNVKKNRAYESAQAMLSAGEYAQ
-396 QQDDKAQQK
+396 AAEAFSALDGYKDSETYRAEAEASLTEQQNAEDYTAAQKLLKDGKFDEAIAAFEALGDYSDSAAQVTAARQQK
-405 QSAAQAASTI
+405 QEAEQEFANRSAYEAAEKLLADGDYDAAIEAFAALDDYADASDRAAEVEAAKQDAEEEAANKEAYAAAEKLFEEKKYADAQAA
-415 RTWIN
+415 
-420 RIRHNPLPL
+420 
-429 FLIAAVLCI
+429 FE
-438 ALIVYLTAYVAP
+438 AL
-450 SKKLNRA
+450 
-457 MALID
+457 
-462 AGEYDTAYP
+462 GEYSDAK
-471 MLESLGKDELIAD
+471 EK
-484 SRYQRA
+484 
-490 VALAEAGDFSE
+490 AEECQKQLDA
-501 AMKIQGEL
+501 
-509 EGDSNITQAQMDHLS
+509 QAAAAPNTEKS
-524 TLLKNGRELAAAD
+524 AAD
-537 TLEESVPGWKAAYRR
+537 TSKSNVPNSSSSAKTSGPATTSKYEYNADGTIAKETRYLESGLIQGWYIYSYSGGQLVKKTWY
-552 SLANAAGEHS
+552 SHYGEKQSDEIFENGVHVRTELVNGATIHYDS
-562 GHKDICTY
+562 NGTF
-570 ALYDIEEDGIPEL
+570 LYY
-583 FLKTGSSEEDCRFM
+583 SE
-597 LYTAVEDEPI
+597 I
-607 LLATFPAAHLSVCG
+607 
-621 ISEKGFFLLH
+621 I
-631 GESMGDEWIQRCTVF
+631 
-646 NGELSAETV
+646 NGERKYYTV
-655 FGAYGKDRHALTHL
+655 TVNDDLTTTK
-669 DVYEIDDDTGLN
+669 VYVN
-681 WTANQAEDNQN
+681 
-692 VLDNYVD
+692 
-699 DYLIPCSSTDY
+699 P
-710 LTDKNLQWLSW
+710 
-721 EECTLARNEIYAR
+721 
-734 HGRIFKTAEIA
+734 
-745 AYFKSKDWYAGTI
+745 
-758 PSNVFDANEAGYLS
+758 
-772 DVEYANT
+772 
-779 RFILDYEKAKFG
+779 
-791 GSYY
+791 

>member
-28 GTRQTLPRLD
+28 GTRQTLPKLD

-98 KRVPTINRVRFGS
+98 KRVPTINRVQFGS

-119 SALRNADDEQKSVYI
+119 SALQNADEEQKTVYI
-134 AEAEAIEAIQK
+134 AEAKAIESIQK

-151 EREKPFDVFICYKET
+151 EREKPFDIFICYKET
-166 DDNGKRTMDSV
+166 DDNGRRTMDSV

-237 RNEWSRFLALI
+237 RNEWSRFLTLI

-256 IPAYRDMNPYDLPEE
+256 IPAYRDMSPYDLPEE

-297 GTESVA
+297 GTENVA
-303 GTASVATS
+303 GAASVATS

-377 LALRYADAPL
+377 LALRYADAAL
-387 KTELEGYAQ
+387 KAELESYAQ
-396 QQDDKAQQK
+396 QQEDKSQQK
-405 QSAAQAASTI
+405 QDTSQAASAI
-415 RTWIN
+415 RDWIN
-420 RIRHNPLPL
+420 RIRRNPLPL
-429 FLIAAVLCI
+429 FLIAAVLCMV
-438 ALIVYLTAYVAP
+438 LIVYLTAYVAP

-484 SRYQRA
+484 NRYQRA

-552 SLANAAGEHS
+552 ILANTAEEYSDHR
-562 GHKDICTY
+562 DICTY

-583 FLKTGSSEEDCRFM
+583 FLKTGTSEEDCRFM

-621 ISEKGFFLLH
+621 VSEKGFFLLH

-646 NGELSAETV
+646 SGELSAETV

>member
-1 MPVLRCKMCGGTM
+1 MSILKCKMCGGTM

-98 KRVPTINRVRFGS
+98 KRVPTINRVQFGS
-111 ILEDADYL
+111 ILEDTDYL
-119 SALRNADDEQKSVYI
+119 SALQNADEEQKSVYI
-134 AEAEAIEAIQK
+134 AEAKAIEAIQK

-166 DDNGKRTMDSV
+166 DDNGRRTMDSV

-256 IPAYRDMNPYDLPEE
+256 IPAYRDMSPYDLPEE

-353 ELQVSEREALKKH
+353 ELQVSDRADLRKH

-377 LALRYADAPL
+377 LALRYADAALKEELESYAVLPAPKKRKKE
-387 KTELEGYAQ
+387 KTEKPKPVKKPEAQ
-396 QQDDKAQQK
+396 TNSRLKEQ
-405 QSAAQAASTI
+405 
-415 RTWIN
+415 
-420 RIRHNPLPL
+420 LPMV
-429 FLIAAVLCI
+429 AAVL
-438 ALIVYLTAYVAP
+438 ALVVLTVVGGVT
-450 SKKLNRA
+450 SKKQASVPDEPPASLSAPVSEPQEMTEEVTAQDTEPEEPEAQEEPIAPEEDAVEPDMEETPEEAVEEAVEETPVQPQEETPAAAEEKPTPEQPKQETPAAQPEQPKQEAPTKTTEQAKPAEEKTEAQPNRVEESNGRYY
-457 MALID
+457 IY
-462 AGEYDTAYP
+462 EYDAVGRIIKATLYEANGDYRGDYENVYDASG
-471 MLESLGKDELIAD
+471 LLSRQIFHNKDDYTRIYIYENGHL
-484 SRYQRA
+484 
-490 VALAEAGDFSE
+490 
-501 AMKIQGEL
+501 MKIAYGETEDATSYSL
-509 EGDSNITQAQMDHLS
+509 YEYDENWVIQRTLFYENGKLRAITHYVDG
-524 TLLKNGRELAAAD
+524 KAD
-537 TLEESVPGWKAAYRR
+537 YW
-552 SLANAAGEHS
+552 
-562 GHKDICTY
+562 
-570 ALYDIEEDGIPEL
+570 ED
-583 FLKTGSSEEDCRFM
+583 
-597 LYTAVEDEPI
+597 
-607 LLATFPAAHLSVCG
+607 
-621 ISEKGFFLLH
+621 LLH
-631 GESMGDEWIQRCTVF
+631 
-646 NGELSAETV
+646 
-655 FGAYGKDRHALTHL
+655 
-669 DVYEIDDDTGLN
+669 
-681 WTANQAEDNQN
+681 
-692 VLDNYVD
+692 
-699 DYLIPCSSTDY
+699 
-710 LTDKNLQWLSW
+710 
-721 EECTLARNEIYAR
+721 
-734 HGRIFKTAEIA
+734 
-745 AYFKSKDWYAGTI
+745 
-758 PSNVFDANEAGYLS
+758 PSNSHNY
-772 DVEYANT
+772 
-779 RFILDYEKAKFG
+779 
-791 GSYY
+791 

>member
-98 KRVPTINRVRFGS
+98 KRVPTINRVQFGS
-111 ILEDADYL
+111 ILEDTDYL
-119 SALRNADDEQKSVYI
+119 SALQNADDEQKSVYI
-134 AEAEAIEAIQK
+134 AEAKAIEAIQK

-151 EREKPFDVFICYKET
+151 ERENPFDVFICYKET
-166 DDNGKRTMDSV
+166 DNNGKRTMDSV

-182 YHQLTQEGFKVFFSR
+182 YHQLTQERLKVFFSR

-256 IPAYRDMNPYDLPEE
+256 ISAYRDMSPYDLPEE

-297 GTESVA
+297 GTENVVGA
-303 GTASVATS
+303 ASVATS

-353 ELQVSEREALKKH
+353 ELQVSEREAIKKH

-377 LALRYADAPL
+377 LALRYADAAL
-387 KTELEGYAQ
+387 KAELESYAQ
-396 QQDDKAQQK
+396 QQEDKSQQK
-405 QSAAQAASTI
+405 QDTSQAASAI
-415 RTWIN
+415 RDWIN
-420 RIRHNPLPL
+420 RIRRNPLPL
-429 FLIAAVLCI
+429 FLIAAVLCMV
-438 ALIVYLTAYVAP
+438 LIVYLTAYVAP

-484 SRYQRA
+484 NRYQRA

-583 FLKTGSSEEDCRFM
+583 FLKTGTSEEDCRFM

-646 NGELSAETV
+646 SGELSAETV

-772 DVEYANT
+772 NVEYANT

>member
-1 MPVLRCKMCGGTM
+1 MPNLKCKMCGGTM
-14 EIDAKQ
+14 EIDSKQ

-38 SERVAG
+38 SARIAG

-98 KRVPTINRVRFGS
+98 KRVPTINRVQFGS
-111 ILEDADYL
+111 ILEDTDYL
-119 SALRNADDEQKSVYI
+119 SALQNADDEQKSVYI
-134 AEAEAIEAIQK
+134 AEAKAIEAIQK

-166 DDNGKRTMDSV
+166 DDNGRRTMDSV

-182 YHQLTQEGFKVFFSR
+182 YHQLTQEGFKVFFSC

-256 IPAYRDMNPYDLPEE
+256 IPAYRDMSPYDLPEE

-344 QAYVCKLMA
+344 LAYVCKLMA

-387 KTELEGYAQ
+387 KAELEGYAQ
-396 QQDDKAQQK
+396 QQEDAVHPKKPSWKLLAI
-405 QSAAQAASTI
+405 AAGGIIVLA
-415 RTWIN
+415 
-420 RIRHNPLPL
+420 
-429 FLIAAVLCI
+429 IAAVLI
-438 ALIVYLTAYVAP
+438 TGSIKKNNAYESAQALL
-450 SKKLNRA
+450 S
-457 MALID
+457 
-462 AGEYDTAYP
+462 AGEYSQAIEAFSALDGYKDA
-471 MLESLGKDELIAD
+471 ESC
-484 SRYQRA
+484 R
-490 VALAEAGDFSE
+490 AEAE
-501 AMKIQGEL
+501 AALTEQQNTEAYA
-509 EGDSNITQAQMDHLS
+509 SAQE
-524 TLLKNGRELAAAD
+524 LLKDGKFDEAIAAFTALGDYSDSVTQVTAAKQQKQETEQEAENRAAYEVAERLLTVGNYDAAIEAFTALGDYADASDRTAEAEMAKQAAEEEAANKEAYAAAEKLFEEKKYVDAKAAFEALGEYSDAQTKVAECQKQLAAQQAASAATLTLGSTAD
-537 TLEESVPGWKAAYRR
+537 TTMTAKENLDEGY
-552 SLANAAGEHS
+552 G
-562 GHKDICTY
+562 
-570 ALYDIEEDGIPEL
+570 IEEYDENGVIQ
-583 FLKTGSSEEDCRFM
+583 K
-597 LYTAVEDEPI
+597 YTRY
-607 LLATFPAAHLSVCG
+607 F
-621 ISEKGFFLLH
+621 
-631 GESMGDEWIQRCTVF
+631 
-646 NGELSAETV
+646 
-655 FGAYGKDRHALTHL
+655 KD
-669 DVYEIDDDTGLN
+669 
-681 WTANQAEDNQN
+681 
-692 VLDNYVD
+692 
-699 DYLIPCSSTDY
+699 
-710 LTDKNLQWLSW
+710 
-721 EECTLARNEIYAR
+721 
-734 HGRIFKTAEIA
+734 GRIFGVTYYTNGE
-745 AYFKSKDWYAGTI
+745 FDHWECGDWVNG
-758 PSNVFDANEAGYLS
+758 
-772 DVEYANT
+772 
-779 RFILDYEKAKFG
+779 
-791 GSYY
+791 

>member
-1 MPVLRCKMCGGTM
+1 M

-28 GTRQTLPRLD
+28 GTRQTLPQLD

-87 GIEYVEDPASH
+87 GIEYIEDPASH
-98 KRVPTINRVRFGS
+98 KRVPTISRVQFGS
-111 ILEDADYL
+111 ILEDVDYL
-119 SALRNADDEQKSVYI
+119 SALQNADEEQKTVYI
-134 AEAEAIEAIQK
+134 AEAKAIESIQK

-151 EREKPFDVFICYKET
+151 EREKPFDIFICYKET
-166 DDNGKRTMDSV
+166 DDNGRRTMDSV

-237 RNEWSRFLALI
+237 RNEWSRFLTLI

-256 IPAYRDMNPYDLPEE
+256 IPAYRDMSPYDLPEE

-396 QQDDKAQQK
+396 QQDDKPQQK
-405 QSAAQAASTI
+405 QDAAQAASAI
-415 RTWIN
+415 RDWIN
-420 RIRHNPLPL
+420 RIRRNPLPL
-429 FLIAAVLCI
+429 FLIAAVLCMV
-438 ALIVYLTAYVAP
+438 LIVYLTAYVAP

-484 SRYQRA
+484 NRYQRA

-552 SLANAAGEHS
+552 ILANTAEEYSDHR
-562 GHKDICTY
+562 DICTY

-583 FLKTGSSEEDCRFM
+583 FLKTGTSEEDCRFM

>member
-1 MPVLRCKMCGGTM
+1 MPNLKCKMCGGTM

-38 SERVAG
+38 SARIAG

-98 KRVPTINRVRFGS
+98 KRVPTSNRVQFGS
-111 ILEDADYL
+111 ILEDTDYL
-119 SALRNADDEQKSVYI
+119 SALQNADDEQKSVYI
-134 AEAEAIEAIQK
+134 AEAKAIEAIQK

-166 DDNGKRTMDSV
+166 DDNGRRTMDSV

-182 YHQLTQEGFKVFFSR
+182 YHQLTQEGFKVFFSC

-237 RNEWSRFLALI
+237 RNEWSRFLTLI

-256 IPAYRDMNPYDLPEE
+256 IPAYRDMSPYDLPEE

-353 ELQVSEREALKKH
+353 ELQISEREAIKKH

-377 LALRYADAPL
+377 LALRYADAAL
-387 KTELEGYAQ
+387 KEELESYAKPTEESVQ
-396 QQDDKAQQK
+396 QEKKRNKKLLPVAAAAIVVLAIVAALIAGNAKKNRAYESAQALL
-405 QSAAQAASTI
+405 SAGEYAQAAEAFS
-415 RTWIN
+415 
-420 RIRHNPLPL
+420 
-429 FLIAAVLCI
+429 
-438 ALIVYLTAYVAP
+438 ALDGY
-450 SKKLNRA
+450 K
-457 MALID
+457 D
-462 AGEYDTAYP
+462 AEDC
-471 MLESLGKDELIAD
+471 
-484 SRYQRA
+484 R
-490 VALAEAGDFSE
+490 AEAETALTEQQNVEDY
-501 AMKIQGEL
+501 
-509 EGDSNITQAQMDHLS
+509 TVAQK
-524 TLLKNGRELAAAD
+524 LLKNGKFDEAIAAFAALGDYSDSTAQVTAAKQQKQEAEQEAENRVAYEVAERLLTVGNYDAAIEAFTALGDYADASDRTAEAEMAKQAAEEEAANKEAYAAAEKLFEEKKYVDAKAAFEALGEYSDAQTKVAECQKQLAAQQAASAATLTLGSTAD
-537 TLEESVPGWKAAYRR
+537 TTMTAKENLDEGY
-552 SLANAAGEHS
+552 G
-562 GHKDICTY
+562 
-570 ALYDIEEDGIPEL
+570 IEEYDENGVIQ
-583 FLKTGSSEEDCRFM
+583 K
-597 LYTAVEDEPI
+597 YTRY
-607 LLATFPAAHLSVCG
+607 F
-621 ISEKGFFLLH
+621 
-631 GESMGDEWIQRCTVF
+631 
-646 NGELSAETV
+646 
-655 FGAYGKDRHALTHL
+655 KD
-669 DVYEIDDDTGLN
+669 
-681 WTANQAEDNQN
+681 
-692 VLDNYVD
+692 
-699 DYLIPCSSTDY
+699 
-710 LTDKNLQWLSW
+710 
-721 EECTLARNEIYAR
+721 
-734 HGRIFKTAEIA
+734 GRIFGVTYYTNGE
-745 AYFKSKDWYAGTI
+745 FDHWECGDWVNG
-758 PSNVFDANEAGYLS
+758 
-772 DVEYANT
+772 
-779 RFILDYEKAKFG
+779 
-791 GSYY
+791 